1 MQPMVARLC
10 VVGEFLAFHAFS
22 PAPGHP
28 CARALQPAVHG
39 KARALSTPAPGDA
52 GQDDPV
58 RSLLARAYARW
69 RQPLQ
74 RLLGR
79 RLHRQEDAEDALQDV
94 FARYAA
100 AGKALPA
107 DQQEAYLR
115 VVARNVANDAWQR
128 SARREQVEAV
138 SLDEHADLAEQVAA
152 DAGADPLRRLDQRQ
166 RLQRLEQALAELPER
181 RREAFVLHS
190 IDGLTQTEVAQRM
203 GISRRMVHNHVTL
216 AMAYCQLRVQYR
228 SPEEMKIAQALMAQS
243 ALPDGGA
250 SSEAAG
256 TP

>member
-1 MQPMVARLC
+1 M
-10 VVGEFLAFHAFS
+10 VGEFLAFHAFS

-79 RLHRQEDAEDALQDV
+79 RVQRREDAEDAVQEV

-100 AGKALPA
+100 AGKQLPA

-115 VVARNVANDAWQR
+115 VVARNVANDAWQK
-128 SARREQVEAV
+128 SSRRESIEAV
-138 SLDEHADLAEQVAA
+138 SLDAHAELAEQLAA
-152 DAGADPLRRLDQRQ
+152 DDGADPLQRLARRQ
-166 RLQRLEQALAELPER
+166 RLARLEQAMAELPER

-243 ALPDGGA
+243 ALPGGEA
-250 SSEAAG
+250 SSEAQDS
-256 TP
+256 P

>member
-1 MQPMVARLC
+1 M
-10 VVGEFLAFHAFS
+10 
-22 PAPGHP
+22 P
-28 CARALQPAVHG
+28 CPVRA
-39 KARALSTPAPGDA
+39 KARALTTRLPGDA
-52 GQDDPV
+52 GEDDSV
-58 RSLLARAYARW
+58 RALLARAYTRW

-79 RLHRQEDAEDALQDV
+79 RMPRREDAEDAVQDV

-100 AGKALPA
+100 AGKALPVE
-107 DQQEAYLR
+107 QQEAYLR
-115 VVARNVANDAWQR
+115 VVTRNVANDAWQK
-128 SARREQVEAV
+128 SSRRESVEAV
-138 SLDEHADLAEQVAA
+138 SLDEHAQLAEQVAA
-152 DAGADPLRRLDQRQ
+152 DEGADPARRLAQRQ
-166 RLQRLEQALAELPER
+166 RLARLEEALAEMPER

-190 IDGLTQTEVAQRM
+190 IDGLTQTEVAQTM

-216 AMAYCQLRVQYR
+216 ALAYCQLRVQYH

-256 TP
+256 PP

>member
-10 VVGEFLAFHAFS
+10 LVGEFLAFHAFF
-22 PAPGHP
+22 PAPGDP
-28 CARALQPAVHG
+28 CARALHPAMHG

-52 GQDDPV
+52 GEDDRV
-58 RSLLARAYARW
+58 RSLLARAYTRW

-79 RLHRQEDAEDALQDV
+79 RMPRREDAEDAVQDV

-115 VVARNVANDAWQR
+115 VVTRNVANDAWQK
-128 SARREQVEAV
+128 SSRRESVEAV
-138 SLDEHADLAEQVAA
+138 SLDADAELAGQVAA
-152 DAGADPLRRLDQRQ
+152 DEAADPARHLAQRQ
-166 RLQRLEQALAELPER
+166 RLARLEEALAELPER

-190 IDGLTQTEVAQRM
+190 MDGLTQTEVAQRM

-216 AMAYCQLRVQYR
+216 AMSYCQLRVQYR
-228 SPEEMKIAQALMAQS
+228 SPEEMKIAQALMAQA

-250 SSEAAG
+250 SSEAAA
-256 TP
+256 TL